1 MSKRDL
7 ELLLNDILESCE
19 NIKNYT
25 NGFNFEDFVND
36 KKTIDAVVRNFIT
49 IGEATSNINPDF
61 KFLNPLID

>member
-25 NGFNFEDFVND
+25 NGFNFDRFLND
-36 KKTIDAVVRNFIT
+36 KITIDAVVKFYYHRRNNFQY
-49 IGEATSNINPDF
+49 
-61 KFLNPLID
+61 